1 MDPYQTIESL
11 EQRMK
16 NLLEEKKAVQQVLEA
31 AISSAGF
38 TTGLNRSMDVE
49 TILQQAA
56 MRARLFVKVKTIAF
70 YLFSEDGLDFTCYY
84 CDPQEGFP
92 FIEKEKDNLIEDRT
106 VAWVIDRNRPVVI
119 RSSDDT
125 SFLLLHSIINQGRT
139 LGLMVALLDEDP
151 SEILDISYAF
161 LTVVLNSIANMLRD
175 AEYYSL
181 INSLNEELN
190 MKVKRLEESEHQL
203 EQAVQA
209 KDRFLANVS
218 HEIRTPMNAI
228 LGMARL
234 LLDSSLDDEPRD
246 MVRIIFKE
254 AQNLLRLINDILD
267 FSKIEAGKIDL
278 EEVPISI
285 FNLVED
291 VIKSIRPLAERKRLE
306 LRVHVHE
313 DVPPV
318 CVGDPGRIRQIL
330 SNLLGNALKFTH
342 VGYVSLE
349 VLERIEA
356 ISGSR
361 MLFFKVSDTGVG
373 IPEEQFP
380 KLFHSFTQLDPST
393 SRKYGGTGL
402 GLAIV
407 KDLVELMGGSVGV
420 NKQENHGSV
429 FWFTLPLKET
439 RERPVNDPPEAA
451 EEEETLL
458 SPQPVMFSKTPY
470 VLVVE
475 DSETNRKVAL
485 GFLRKLGCTAEAVS
499 GGEEALEVLG
509 RKEYDLI
516 FMDIQMPGMDGL
528 EVTQAIR
535 STKLCGKNNRIPI
548 VAMTANAQESE
559 KKRCLLKGMDGY
571 LTKPIIMKEL
581 ADMLITQLE
590 KPLVAFQKQEL
601 LQRLDGDEEL
611 LKEILQTFRQ
621 DLPKL
626 FQSLLESVE
635 KGAIREVARFAHT
648 IRGASANV
656 GAISISLQAE
666 VLEKEAECMGSGPFQ
681 DALRSL
687 ETHIKLFMEA
697 TCKIE

>member
-11 EQRMK
+11 EQRMG

-49 TILQQAA
+49 IILQQAA
-56 MRARLFVKVKTIAF
+56 TRVRLFVKVKTIAF

-84 CDPQEGFP
+84 CDPQERFP

-234 LLDSSLDDEPRD
+234 LLDSSLDDEPHD

-313 DVPPV
+313 DVPSV

-349 VLERIEA
+349 VLERTEA

-373 IPEEQFP
+373 IPEDQFP

-420 NKQENHGSV
+420 KKQE
-429 FWFTLPLKET
+429 
-439 RERPVNDPPEAA
+439 
-451 EEEETLL
+451 
-458 SPQPVMFSKTPY
+458 
-470 VLVVE
+470 
-475 DSETNRKVAL
+475 
-485 GFLRKLGCTAEAVS
+485 
-499 GGEEALEVLG
+499 
-509 RKEYDLI
+509 
-516 FMDIQMPGMDGL
+516 
-528 EVTQAIR
+528 
-535 STKLCGKNNRIPI
+535 
-548 VAMTANAQESE
+548 
-559 KKRCLLKGMDGY
+559 KG
-571 LTKPIIMKEL
+571 P
-581 ADMLITQLE
+581 
-590 KPLVAFQKQEL
+590 
-601 LQRLDGDEEL
+601 
-611 LKEILQTFRQ
+611 
-621 DLPKL
+621 
-626 FQSLLESVE
+626 
-635 KGAIREVARFAHT
+635 
-648 IRGASANV
+648 
-656 GAISISLQAE
+656 
-666 VLEKEAECMGSGPFQ
+666 
-681 DALRSL
+681 
-687 ETHIKLFMEA
+687 
-697 TCKIE
+697 